1 MNKSDGS
8 ESMSSGRMT
17 VLVIVSSA
25 TVVGHFGHWPRSQQE
40 ADIENMEGESDEQ
53 WWVEIE
59 GSTALQCI
67 ARTGSSIFSKGNT
80 TVEMSKRMC

>member
-8 ESMSSGRMT
+8 DSISSGRIV
-17 VLVIVSSA
+17 VLIIVSSA
-25 TVVGHFGHWPRSQQE
+25 TVVGHWPRSQQE

-53 WWVEIE
+53 WWVEVE
-59 GSTALQCI
+59 GSIALPELG
-67 ARTGSSIFSKGNT
+67 AASLAKATPH